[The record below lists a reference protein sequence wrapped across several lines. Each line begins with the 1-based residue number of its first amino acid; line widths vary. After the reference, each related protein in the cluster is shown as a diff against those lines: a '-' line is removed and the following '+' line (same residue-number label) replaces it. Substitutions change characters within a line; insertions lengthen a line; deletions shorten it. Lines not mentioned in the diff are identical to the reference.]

1 MSKFLDLQLKFLSYD
16 SSAESNDPADAIKLS
31 NKIQES
37 SVTEVFR
44 IQTQVADS
52 TTDQAVTLPDVATD
66 YLIILSD
73 REISVKLNGSSDS
86 QVLKPKTPGKKCL
99 VLMIRGTVSG
109 LSISNASGSPANL
122 DLIMVN
128 I

>member
-16 SSAESNDPADAIKLS
+16 SSAESNDPADAIKLAT
-31 NKIQES
+31 KVQES
-37 SVTEVFR
+37 AVTEVFR
-44 IQTQVADS
+44 IQTSIPTATV
-52 TTDQAVTLPDVATD
+52 DQAVTLPDAATD

-73 REISVKLNGSSDS
+73 REISVKLNGNSDV

-109 LSISNASGSPANL
+109 LSISNASGTAANL